1 MNHIKKFEHFNN
13 IILNEEVKMF
23 GKEVKLWP
31 SYNDTLKKN
40 LNFLN
45 DYDLDNYT
53 VGGNQKEIKDL
64 MIKIDKK
71 TKTERNSLKKNI
83 ENANMKE
90 ITSMYNVLKSIK
102 TDLND
107 DNKII
112 GYISYF
118 PDLNKFVYNK
128 GFEFNR

>member
-1 MNHIKKFEHFNN
+1 MNHIKKFEQFNN
-13 IILNEEVKMF
+13 DILNEEVKMF

-83 ENANMKE
+83 EDANMKE
-90 ITSMYNVLKSIK
+90 ITSMYNVLKSLKI
-102 TDLND
+102 DLND

-128 GFEFNR
+128 GFEFNK